1 MKQLTIMMYLLI
13 FCLSANLTLSDTD
26 PSNPAKVEKPC
37 GLPTDMNCFENR
49 KTAYAEEV
57 NANFKALF
65 DRYQSLTEIE
75 VLNFK
80 KQNTDWAKIYFQSFS
95 DDFYQSNLV
104 FETFDGGDEGF
115 IFKTTGIER
124 LVIDSRGFIIR
135 DHVMLTNPDPLIR
148 TGRNDRYLAISGG
161 GGWANCGALMI
172 LRGVDDPSNP
182 HGAEIYT
189 GDKHSLI
196 IHKNQDISIFGNLTL
211 SGTGSYIKTDS
222 IEKGLVLASGN
233 GSSETGALMVLRG
246 ANHMHNP
253 HGIEIYTGNEIG
265 LSILKDGTAYFRGN
279 VTAQT
284 HLRSSDKR
292 YKKNIN
298 PLQDSLYKALA
309 LKPVQFNWKT
319 EEYKEKGFSTRQQ
332 IGLIANDVE
341 SIVPESVHTDKEGYK
356 QIDYDTLSPVMIGAI
371 QELNG
376 KISNLENENKTL
388 KKTNDYLFQK
398 IAWLENEM
406 KKISTKKSDILSNF
420 VKE

>member
-1 MKQLTIMMYLLI
+1 MNQLTIMMYLLI

-26 PSNPAKVEKPC
+26 PANPAKVVKPC

-115 IFKTTGIER
+115 IFKTTGAEKLR
-124 LVIDSRGFIIR
+124 IDNRGTYFR
-135 DHVMLTNPDPLIR
+135 DHLILTSIDPYIR
-148 TGRNDRYLAISGG
+148 TERNDRHIVISGG
-161 GGWANCGALMI
+161 SGWGETGGIIVARGAQEQFNPQ
-172 LRGVDDPSNP
+172 GVDFWGGNKIGMVLDNNQNVTLYKNLIMNHNDPYIRTSSN
-182 HGAEIYT
+182 
-189 GDKHSLI
+189 DKYLI
-196 IHKNQDISIFGNLTL
+196 I
-211 SGTGSYIKTDS
+211 SGGSASTATGGVI
-222 IEKGLVLASGN
+222 
-233 GSSETGALMVLRG
+233 VLRG
-246 ANHMHNP
+246 ANDPTNP
-253 HGIEIYTGNEIG
+253 HGIEMYTGDKSALVIY
-265 LSILKDGTAYFRGN
+265 KDSNAIFRGK
-279 VTAQT
+279 VTAQNI
-284 HLRSSDKR
+284 LRSSDKR

-319 EEYKEKGFSTRQQ
+319 EAYKEKGFSTRQQ

-398 IAWLENEM
+398 IAWLEKEM
-406 KKISTKKSDILSNF
+406 KKISTKNQTF
-420 VKE
+420 